1 MRPATRACRSFGLAH
16 AIISR
21 RLQSF
26 VNSKNW
32 AVPAIQI
39 LASGVPLTEHL
50 NFEMFSI
57 FKLGQADPIDI
68 PARRSSHAGAPCAG
82 RDRPAHD
89 SQQNPDSPVAFLDS
103 CRWWGLR
110 VSLKLELKSRS
121 LAQTDQY
128 EFCMA
133 ARHGFRPEA
142 RQ

>member
-21 RLQSF
+21 WLQSF

-39 LASGVPLTEHL
+39 LASGVLLTEHL
-50 NFEMFSI
+50 NFELFSI

-82 RDRPAHD
+82 GETRRFNPAGFSLILRRGCRPAW
-89 SQQNPDSPVAFLDS
+89 V
-103 CRWWGLR
+103 GLTE
-110 VSLKLELKSRS
+110 SENEQ
-121 LAQTDQY
+121 A
-128 EFCMA
+128 
-133 ARHGFRPEA
+133 
-142 RQ
+142 

>member
-32 AVPAIQI
+32 AVPVIQI
-39 LASGVPLTEHL
+39 LASGVLLTEHL

-82 RDRPAHD
+82 RAVRNRKEQ
-89 SQQNPDSPVAFLDS
+89 SI
-103 CRWWGLR
+103 G
-110 VSLKLELKSRS
+110 SRFVNRAT
-121 LAQTDQY
+121 LAADWSV
-128 EFCMA
+128 
-133 ARHGFRPEA
+133 ARHGTRPPRCPLAQGGAVLREEGCSGG
-142 RQ
+142 